1 MSRQA
6 LIACGSVL
14 IGLLGC
20 PIGLGAQNEPFLGVW
35 ELNLAKSSITRGA
48 PPTSETIVNTPEAGG
63 YRSLLAVVNPMST
76 SVEVQHFAFD
86 GAFHRT
92 EGSDPRELSFT
103 RIDARTIEQETR
115 RGTEITVH
123 RRITVAADGTTLT
136 YVANGKSGNGTAYSN
151 DTRVYEK
158 R

>member
-1 MSRQA
+1 MSRKA

-76 SVEVQHFAFD
+76 SVEVQHFAF
-86 GAFHRT
+86 
-92 EGSDPRELSFT
+92 
-103 RIDARTIEQETR
+103 
-115 RGTEITVH
+115 
-123 RRITVAADGTTLT
+123 
-136 YVANGKSGNGTAYSN
+136 
-151 DTRVYEK
+151 
-158 R
+158 